1 MLRSWTQAARSL
13 ARRPG
18 FALAAIFILAAGIAA
33 TTSVFSIVDATVLEP
48 LPYPQPDRLVSVLEA
63 NSAKSEAAGLIAPA
77 RLEDWNR
84 LNRTFTSLS
93 GWYSENVT
101 ETSGDTPERL
111 AGLRVAPRF
120 FAVYGAPAAVG
131 RTFTSDEEASGGP
144 AVVVISDRLWT
155 RRFHRRADIANQHLE
170 LKHQSYAIVGV
181 MPPGFGDKNVDLW
194 LPAQFAPQMLQQ
206 RDARFLSGVGRLAPG
221 VSIAQAQRDLARVQ
235 VALGVQFPATDKGWS
250 AQVRDLKTAELGDA
264 REPLVFILA
273 SVGLLLLIALAN
285 TAGLMLTQLQRR
297 EPELAI
303 RGFLGASRV
312 QIVAGVVREVLI
324 LAAIAIAVAVAVDVV
339 VLGASSAVLG
349 ALPRV
354 TRLAI
359 DWRALAVASVCG
371 AGAALACGAWPAWR
385 ATRAAAAAGIARA
398 GRGQSSDSRSQR
410 ALVAAQIAIA
420 TLLLCSTSLLLRSY
434 YNILHVDTGFEPA
447 HAITFHVGAAWEE
460 NRDSVKHMQL
470 SLVSALAGMPGVT
483 AVGFSNFLPASNATI
498 RYRVHLLD
506 MTPGAEA
513 ADRDQLTVGERSVT
527 DGYFRALGGR
537 LVAGATCPPLAH
549 VRDGGPAVLVN
560 RRFVDAYA
568 RGGNVVGRFL
578 RWSEDRPT
586 TPNTQIVGVVDDIRE
601 DNLRTAAVPY
611 VYACMGPG
619 EWPDPEYV
627 VRTAGNP
634 RAILS
639 SIRAVVHGV
648 DPTRAVFGLTTLEDN
663 VDATL
668 GQTRL
673 QTGII
678 SAFGVAAVALAMI
691 GLYGLVALAVT
702 TRRREIGIR
711 IALGAEP
718 GRVVRELAARVG
730 WLLVAG
736 AGVGIGMTVLA
747 QRELRAMVVGVAPLD
762 PLTLGATVLALGA
775 AAGVAALVPASRAAK
790 IDPVDAIRDSE

>member
-1 MLRSWTQAARSL
+1 M
-13 ARRPG
+13 
-18 FALAAIFILAAGIAA
+18 
-33 TTSVFSIVDATVLEP
+33 
-48 LPYPQPDRLVSVLEA
+48 
-63 NSAKSEAAGLIAPA
+63 
-77 RLEDWNR
+77 
-84 LNRTFTSLS
+84 
-93 GWYSENVT
+93 
-101 ETSGDTPERL
+101 
-111 AGLRVAPRF
+111 
-120 FAVYGAPAAVG
+120 
-131 RTFTSDEEASGGP
+131 
-144 AVVVISDRLWT
+144 
-155 RRFHRRADIANQHLE
+155 
-170 LKHQSYAIVGV
+170 
-181 MPPGFGDKNVDLW
+181 
-194 LPAQFAPQMLQQ
+194 
-206 RDARFLSGVGRLAPG
+206 
-221 VSIAQAQRDLARVQ
+221 
-235 VALGVQFPATDKGWS
+235 
-250 AQVRDLKTAELGDA
+250 
-264 REPLVFILA
+264 
-273 SVGLLLLIALAN
+273 
-285 TAGLMLTQLQRR
+285 
-297 EPELAI
+297 
-303 RGFLGASRV
+303 
-312 QIVAGVVREVLI
+312 
-324 LAAIAIAVAVAVDVV
+324 
-339 VLGASSAVLG
+339 
-349 ALPRV
+349 
-354 TRLAI
+354 
-359 DWRALAVASVCG
+359 
-371 AGAALACGAWPAWR
+371 
-385 ATRAAAAAGIARA
+385 
-398 GRGQSSDSRSQR
+398 
-410 ALVAAQIAIA
+410 
-420 TLLLCSTSLLLRSY
+420 
-434 YNILHVDTGFEPA
+434 
-447 HAITFHVGAAWEE
+447 
-460 NRDSVKHMQL
+460 
-470 SLVSALAGMPGVT
+470 
-483 AVGFSNFLPASNATI
+483 
-498 RYRVHLLD
+498 
-506 MTPGAEA
+506 
-513 ADRDQLTVGERSVT
+513 
-527 DGYFRALGGR
+527 
-537 LVAGATCPPLAH
+537 
-549 VRDGGPAVLVN
+549 N

-762 PLTLGATVLALGA
+762 PLTLGAAVLALGA